1 MGGFQRETS
10 HASANGDVA
19 PPAAVHTLVM
29 AGSPGDLA
37 ARLAPCVLRAV
48 EDGEAVHVNLTTTRG
63 GALRRRL
70 GAAADAVTWTDTA
83 VWAAHPVR
91 RLREVQRLV
100 DEQLAGGARL
110 CFVGECA
117 WPVDEPDLWAEW
129 ERFDAVLNHALEG
142 RPVTMVCVYDEEE
155 HSPHSLERAHA
166 CHPYVGVEPPRPA
179 PGYVEPEAF
188 LALDRADHLEVP
200 AHAVRL
206 SGALVPGTVRA
217 QLGALLF
224 GTGGLAPLGLGG
236 AMDEDVADALLV
248 TTTEL
253 VTNAW
258 QAAAAVVDV
267 ACWRDGA
274 WAVVQV
280 DDDGP
285 GLTDPLAGYR
295 RPPVDALGGRGLWI
309 TRQLADTVDIAAGDW
324 GTSVRLRLRVQPLE
338 VTARA

>member
-10 HASANGDVA
+10 HASANDDA
-19 PPAAVHTLVM
+19 AQLAAVHTLVM

-37 ARLAPCVLRAV
+37 ARLAPFVLRAV
-48 EDGEAVHVNLTTTRG
+48 EEGDAVHVNLTATRG
-63 GALRRRL
+63 TALRHRL
-70 GAAADAVTWTDTA
+70 GAAADAVIWTDTEA
-83 VWAAHPVR
+83 WAAHPVR
-91 RLREVQRLV
+91 RLRELYRLV
-100 DEQLAGGARL
+100 DEQLAGGAARL
-110 CFVGECA
+110 RFVGECA
-117 WPVDEPDLWAEW
+117 WPEDEPDLRAEW
-129 ERFDAVLNHALEG
+129 ERFDAVLNRALEG

-155 HSPHSLERAHA
+155 HSPQSLERAHA
-166 CHPYVGVEPPRPA
+166 CHPYVGVEPPCPA

-188 LALDRADHLEVP
+188 LALDRAARLEVP

-224 GTGGLAPLGLGG
+224 GTGGLAPLDGT
-236 AMDEDVADALLV
+236 MDGDVADALLV

-258 QAAAAVVDV
+258 QAGAAAVDV

-309 TRQLADTVDIAAGDW
+309 TRQLADAVDIAAGDW
-324 GTSVRLRLRVQPLE
+324 GTSIRLRLRSLE
-338 VTARA
+338 ITAGV